1 MSQPEVLICGSGIAG
16 NALAFWLSKLNH
28 NTTVI
33 ERSPNLRA
41 TGLQVNLH
49 GSGIEFLRLMGL
61 EEAYPARS
69 VPEQGL
75 RLVYQHGRGWGYLPA
90 NRTGRGL
97 QNFMTDW
104 EFMRGEGGF
113 CEFLHGV
120 SVGRDTRSVFG
131 VWVLGMKRVDGD
143 GDGDSG
149 VEVVFSDGSV
159 DRFDLVVGGGLAGVS
174 YAEDDARG
182 R

>member
-75 RLVYQHGRGWGYLPA
+75 RLVY
-90 NRTGRGL
+90 
-97 QNFMTDW
+97 
-104 EFMRGEGGF
+104 
-113 CEFLHGV
+113 
-120 SVGRDTRSVFG
+120 
-131 VWVLGMKRVDGD
+131 
-143 GDGDSG
+143 
-149 VEVVFSDGSV
+149 
-159 DRFDLVVGGGLAGVS
+159 
-174 YAEDDARG
+174 
-182 R
+182 